1 MIESAWNTAL
11 HLLATLP
18 PWLAAFL
25 IGWAVSVGLTQGL
38 KFALPV
44 GAPEGL
50 REAAARWLAFLSA
63 AVPAGAWL
71 YDAGGSGLAV
81 ALVAIGTGAW
91 SPVAYALLI
100 AGLRRFERT
109 AWIADVLSGD
119 KRGVVAAKLRGE
131 S

>member
-1 MIESAWNTAL
+1 MIETAWNTGL
-11 HLLATLP
+11 HLLATMP
-18 PWLAAFL
+18 AWLAAFL

-71 YDAGGSGLAV
+71 YDAGSSGLAV

-91 SPVAYALLI
+91 SPIAYALLI
-100 AGLRRFERT
+100 AGLRRFDRT

-119 KRGVVAAKLRGE
+119 KRGVVKAKLRGE